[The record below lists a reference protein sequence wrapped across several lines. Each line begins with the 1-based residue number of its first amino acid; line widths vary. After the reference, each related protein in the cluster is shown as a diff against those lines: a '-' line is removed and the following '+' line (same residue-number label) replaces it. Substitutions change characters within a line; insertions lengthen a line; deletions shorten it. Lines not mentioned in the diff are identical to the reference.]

1 MGNLCGSGLKHFQD
15 QEYKKIK
22 KDLLKNKENE
32 KWFVDDKFNT
42 SNHTLPR
49 GSQDA
54 VWLRPHEICEKLRG
68 KNKEQYGVPVMGPRK
83 R

>member
-1 MGNLCGSGLKHFQD
+1 MGNLCGSGLKHFEE

-22 KDLLKNKENE
+22 KDLLRNE
-32 KWFVDDKFNT
+32 EKFLDDKFD
-42 SNHTLPR
+42 SLNHTLPS
-49 GSQDA
+49 GSQDE

-68 KNKEQYGVPVMGPRK
+68 TDKEQFGVPVMGPRK